1 MQPTL
6 REFIPILLLAA
17 AVLAF
22 ALGAVVTPRLLGKRR
37 SMNPVKDSPY
47 ECGLP
52 AAAAPAGQRFG
63 VKFHVVAMLFILF
76 DIAVVFLAAWAWVF
90 REAVTAPVAGV
101 PAGRLLAAALV
112 FMVIVEAAHLYAWRR
127 GAFEWAPPRSG
138 GRPTP
143 QEDP

>member
-6 REFIPILLLAA
+6 HEFIPILLLAG

-22 ALGAVVTPRLLGKRR
+22 ALGAVITPRLLGKRR

-76 DIAVVFLAAWAWVF
+76 DIAVVFLAAWAWIF
-90 REAVTAPVAGV
+90 RDPATGV

-112 FMVIVEAAHLYAWRR
+112 FIVIVEAAHLYAWRR

-138 GRPTP
+138 GRPTLP
-143 QEDP
+143 EEEP